1 MGGDQWQRER
11 RRHRAILRTHGWLAK
26 SYRVVIPEVKGLR
39 GSTYSF
45 GLATLGGVNVQLDRL
60 ARLVTVND
68 LCGQLK
74 VDALLLQDLLGLL
87 GDLGVHAGAADLV
100 QELDDGDLGAQAG
113 PDRGHLEA
121 NDTAT
126 NDDKLLRDLLQG
138 DGAGAGDDALLVD
151 LQAGKRC
158 GLGASGDEDVLADD
172 ARLAAVVEL
181 DLDLVLV
188 DEGALALE
196 VLDAVLLEEKLDALG
211 EAGDGG
217 VLGLH
222 QLGEVQLDVVDLD
235 TPVLCVVED
244 LVVEMRVVEEGF

>member
-1 MGGDQWQRER
+1 MGG
-11 RRHRAILRTHGWLAK
+11 RT
-26 SYRVVIPEVKGLR
+26 YRL
-39 GSTYSF
+39 
-45 GLATLGGVNVQLDRL
+45 GLATLGGIDVQLDQL
-60 ARLVTVND
+60 ARRVTVDD
-68 LCGQLK
+68 LCGQLE

-87 GDLGVHAGAADLV
+87 GDLGVHAGATDLV

-126 NDDKLLRDLLQG
+126 NDDELLGDLLQG
-138 DGAGAGDDALLVD
+138 DGAGAADDALLVD
-151 LQAGKRC
+151 LQAGKGG
-158 GLGASGDEDVLADD
+158 GLGAGGDEDVLADH

-188 DEGALALE
+188 DEGAGALE
-196 VLDAVLLEEKLDALG
+196 VLDAVLLEEELDALG

-222 QLGEVQLDVVDLD
+222 QVGQVQLDVVDLD
-235 TPVLCVVED
+235 TPVLGVVED
-244 LVVEMRVVEEGF
+244 LVVEMRVVEEGL